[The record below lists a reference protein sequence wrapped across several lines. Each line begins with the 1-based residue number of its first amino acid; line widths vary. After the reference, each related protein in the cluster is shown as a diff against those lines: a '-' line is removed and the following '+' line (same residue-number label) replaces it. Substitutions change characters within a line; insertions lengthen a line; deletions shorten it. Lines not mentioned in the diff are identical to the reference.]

1 MADRVAVYIDFDN
14 VVISRY
20 DHVHGD
26 GAWRA
31 DGARSHTMNALS
43 DDPVDV
49 KLAQAKV
56 DLRAIIDYATSYGVV
71 GLSRAYADWS
81 VPANAAYRKDLV
93 ERAVDLVQL
102 FAASGTKNG
111 ADIRLAVDAV
121 EDLLRHPDITH
132 VALVAGDSDFVPLA
146 TRCKRL
152 GRYVVGIGMAG
163 STSRA
168 LVSACDEFES
178 YENLPGVPQKPVVAP
193 TSRTA
198 PVAAPDE
205 EPTVRATSRT
215 TTQATTKATTK
226 ATAKTTGKTTAK
238 KAPAKAATKKAAAT
252 EPAAMKVE
260 VAPKEPQELVDATA
274 LLERAVRVGL
284 QKSDDEW
291 IHAAGVKSQMQRMSP
306 AFKEKSLGFTSFKA
320 FVESRSSVVE
330 SKVNKNGQVL
340 VRLP

>member
-31 DGARSHTMNALS
+31 DGARSHTMNPQSS
-43 DDPVDV
+43 DPIDV
-49 KLAQAKV
+49 KLAEAKV

-71 GLSRAYADWS
+71 GMTRAYADWS

-121 EDLLRHPDITH
+121 EDLLRHQDITH
-132 VALVAGDSDFVPLA
+132 VALVAGDSDYVPLA
-146 TRCKRL
+146 QRCKRL

-178 YENLPGVPQKPVVAP
+178 YEKLPGVPQKADPP
-193 TSRTA
+193 TTTPPSKKAASAAAKADVTSDSA
-198 PVAAPDE
+198 SDAASDAAPDE
-205 EPTVRATSRT
+205 APVVK
-215 TTQATTKATTK
+215 TTKK
-226 ATAKTTGKTTAK
+226 ATARKS
-238 KAPAKAATKKAAAT
+238 ATKAAAKKVVATPT
-252 EPAAMKVE
+252 EP
-260 VAPKEPQELVDATA
+260 PELVDATS

-320 FVESRSSVVE
+320 FVESRSGVVE

-340 VRLP
+340 VRLR

>member
-26 GAWRA
+26 GAWRT
-31 DGARSHTMNALS
+31 DNARSHVMNAKS
-43 DDPVDV
+43 PDPIDV
-49 KLAQAKV
+49 KLAEAKV

-71 GLSRAYADWS
+71 GMTRAYADWS

-132 VALVAGDSDFVPLA
+132 VALVAGDSDYVPLA

-163 STSRA
+163 STSHA
-168 LVSACDEFES
+168 LVSACDEFEQ
-178 YENLPGVPQKPVVAP
+178 YENLPGVPQKAAPPPVTTRKRAP
-193 TSRTA
+193 TAKKSA
-198 PVAAPDE
+198 AAPDAVP
-205 EPTVRATSRT
+205 EPAPDDAPVV
-215 TTQATTKATTK
+215 KATTK
-226 ATAKTTGKTTAK
+226 NTTRKS
-238 KAPAKAATKKAAAT
+238 AKAAVKRVDAPPP
-252 EPAAMKVE
+252 EP
-260 VAPKEPQELVDATA
+260 PELVDATS
-274 LLERAVRVGL
+274 LLERAVGVGL

-320 FVESRSSVVE
+320 FVESRSGVVE
-330 SKVNKNGQVL
+330 SKVNANGQVL
-340 VRLP
+340 VRLR

>member
-1 MADRVAVYIDFDN
+1 MYIDFDN

-31 DGARSHTMNALS
+31 DGARSHTMNAQSS
-43 DDPVDV
+43 DPIDV
-49 KLAQAKV
+49 KLAEAKV

-71 GLSRAYADWS
+71 GMTRAYADWS
-81 VPANAAYRKDLV
+81 VPANAAYRGDLV

-132 VALVAGDSDFVPLA
+132 VALVAGDSDYVPLA
-146 TRCKRL
+146 QRCKRL

-178 YENLPGVPQKPVVAP
+178 YEKLPGVPQ
-193 TSRTA
+193 
-198 PVAAPDE
+198 
-205 EPTVRATSRT
+205 RATSPAAPT
-215 TTQATTKATTK
+215 TTKSATKKTARAAKKPDAVPDAGPDEAPVVTT
-226 ATAKTTGKTTAK
+226 TTKTTARK
-238 KAPAKAATKKAAAT
+238 SAAKVAAAKVDPAPT
-252 EPAAMKVE
+252 EP
-260 VAPKEPQELVDATA
+260 PELVDATS

-320 FVESRSSVVE
+320 FVESRSGVVE

-340 VRLP
+340 VRLR

>member
-1 MADRVAVYIDFDN
+1 MAVYIDFDN

-31 DGARSHTMNALS
+31 DGARSHTMNAQSS
-43 DDPVDV
+43 DPIDV
-49 KLAQAKV
+49 KLAEAKV

-71 GLSRAYADWS
+71 GMTRAYADWS
-81 VPANAAYRKDLV
+81 VPANAAYRGDLV

-132 VALVAGDSDFVPLA
+132 VALVAGDSDYVPLA
-146 TRCKRL
+146 QRCKRL

-178 YENLPGVPQKPVVAP
+178 YEKLPGVPQRATPPTAPTTTKSATKKTARAAKKPDAVPDAGPDEAPVV
-193 TSRTA
+193 
-198 PVAAPDE
+198 
-205 EPTVRATSRT
+205 T
-215 TTQATTKATTK
+215 TTT
-226 ATAKTTGKTTAK
+226 KTTARK
-238 KAPAKAATKKAAAT
+238 SAAKVAARKVDPAPT
-252 EPAAMKVE
+252 EP
-260 VAPKEPQELVDATA
+260 PELVDATS

-320 FVESRSSVVE
+320 FVESRSGVVE

-340 VRLP
+340 VRLR

>member
-26 GAWRA
+26 GAWRS
-31 DGARSHTMNALS
+31 DGARSHTMNAQSS
-43 DDPVDV
+43 DPIDV
-49 KLAQAKV
+49 KLAEAKV
-56 DLRAIIDYATSYGVV
+56 DLRAVIDYATSYGVV
-71 GLSRAYADWS
+71 GMTRAYADWS

-132 VALVAGDSDFVPLA
+132 VALVAGDSDYVPLA

-163 STSRA
+163 STSHA

-178 YENLPGVPQKPVVAP
+178 YENLPGVPQKAATLSVTAAKKAATATKAPDATPDKAPVVK
-193 TSRTA
+193 T
-198 PVAAPDE
+198 
-205 EPTVRATSRT
+205 
-215 TTQATTKATTK
+215 TTKATTRK
-226 ATAKTTGKTTAK
+226 SAT
-238 KAPAKAATKKAAAT
+238 KAAAK
-252 EPAAMKVE
+252 KVE
-260 VAPKEPQELVDATA
+260 APPSEPQELVDATS

-320 FVESRSSVVE
+320 FVESRSGVVE

-340 VRLP
+340 VRLR

>member
-26 GAWRA
+26 GSWRA
-31 DGARSHTMNALS
+31 DDARSHTMNAQS
-43 DDPVDV
+43 ADPIDV

-71 GLSRAYADWS
+71 GMSRAYADWS

-132 VALVAGDSDFVPLA
+132 VALVAGDSDYVPLA

-163 STSRA
+163 STSHA
-168 LVSACDEFES
+168 LVSACDEFER
-178 YENLPGVPQKPVVAP
+178 YEKLPGVPQKAA
-193 TSRTA
+193 SS
-198 PVAAPDE
+198 AAP
-205 EPTVRATSRT
+205 P
-215 TTQATTKATTK
+215 
-226 ATAKTTGKTTAK
+226 AK
-238 KAPAKAATKKAAAT
+238 KAANATKSPDEAPVVKTTTKSNTRKSAAKKVAAAPS
-252 EPAAMKVE
+252 EP
-260 VAPKEPQELVDATA
+260 PELMEATA

-291 IHAAGVKSQMQRMSP
+291 IYAAGVKSQMQRMSP

-320 FVESRSSVVE
+320 FVESRSGVVE
-330 SKVNKNGQVL
+330 SKVNTNGQVL

>member
-26 GAWRA
+26 GAWRS
-31 DGARSHTMNALS
+31 DEARSHTMNAQS
-43 DDPVDV
+43 DDPIDV

-71 GLSRAYADWS
+71 GMTRAYADWS

-132 VALVAGDSDFVPLA
+132 VALVAGDSDYVPLA

-163 STSRA
+163 STSHA
-168 LVSACDEFES
+168 LVSACDEFER
-178 YENLPGVPQKPVVAP
+178 YEKLPGVPQKADL
-193 TSRTA
+193 TA
-198 PVAAPDE
+198 AAP
-205 EPTVRATSRT
+205 PR
-215 TTQATTKATTK
+215 KK
-226 ATAKTTGKTTAK
+226 TAKTSKTPDSATDEASDKAPDDVPSVQATVKTTGRGAAK
-238 KAPAKAATKKAAAT
+238 KTATKAAAKKKDV
-252 EPAAMKVE
+252 PS
-260 VAPKEPQELVDATA
+260 EPQELVDATE
-274 LLERAVRVGL
+274 LLVRAVRVGL

-320 FVESRSSVVE
+320 FVESRAGVE
-330 SKVNKNGQVL
+330 SKVNNNGQLL

>member
-31 DGARSHTMNALS
+31 DDARSHAMNAQS
-43 DDPVDV
+43 ADPIDV

-71 GLSRAYADWS
+71 GMSRAYADWS

-132 VALVAGDSDFVPLA
+132 VALVAGDSDYVPLA

-163 STSRA
+163 STSHA

-178 YENLPGVPQKPVVAP
+178 YEKLPGVPQKVSPPAAP
-193 TSRTA
+193 PAKKAATA
-198 PVAAPDE
+198 AASPAEAPDE
-205 EPTVRATSRT
+205 APDGAPVV
-215 TTQATTKATTK
+215 KATTK
-226 ATAKTTGKTTAK
+226 STARKSAAK
-238 KAPAKAATKKAAAT
+238 KAAKKVDAA
-252 EPAAMKVE
+252 PN
-260 VAPKEPQELVDATA
+260 EPQELVDATA

-306 AFKEKSLGFTSFKA
+306 AFKEKSLGFKSFKD
-320 FVESRSSVVE
+320 FVESRSDVVE

>member
-26 GAWRA
+26 GAWRS
-31 DGARSHTMNALS
+31 DGARSHTMNAQSS
-43 DDPVDV
+43 DPIDV
-49 KLAQAKV
+49 KLAEAKV

-71 GLSRAYADWS
+71 GMTRAYADWS

-132 VALVAGDSDFVPLA
+132 VALVAGDSDYVPLA
-146 TRCKRL
+146 QRCKRL

-178 YENLPGVPQKPVVAP
+178 YEKLPGVPQKADPPAP
-193 TSRTA
+193 PGKKAASAAAKPEAA
-198 PVAAPDE
+198 PEAAPDAAPDATPDAAPDE
-205 EPTVRATSRT
+205 APVV
-215 TTQATTKATTK
+215 KAT
-226 ATAKTTGKTTAK
+226 K
-238 KAPAKAATKKAAAT
+238 KAPARKSATKAAAKKVVAAPT
-252 EPAAMKVE
+252 EP
-260 VAPKEPQELVDATA
+260 PELVDATS

-306 AFKEKSLGFTSFKA
+306 AFKEKSLGFKSFKD
-320 FVESRSSVVE
+320 FVESRSGIVE

-340 VRLP
+340 VRLR

>member
-26 GAWRA
+26 GAWRS
-31 DGARSHTMNALS
+31 DGARSHTMNAQSS
-43 DDPVDV
+43 DPIDV
-49 KLAQAKV
+49 KLAEAKV
-56 DLRAIIDYATSYGVV
+56 DLRAVIDYATSYGVV
-71 GLSRAYADWS
+71 GMTRAYADWS

-132 VALVAGDSDFVPLA
+132 VALVAGDSDYVPLA
-146 TRCKRL
+146 TRAKRL

-163 STSRA
+163 STSHA

-178 YENLPGVPQKPVVAP
+178 YENLPGVPQKAAPLSVTAAKKAATATKVPEATPDKAPVVK
-193 TSRTA
+193 T
-198 PVAAPDE
+198 
-205 EPTVRATSRT
+205 
-215 TTQATTKATTK
+215 TTK
-226 ATAKTTGKTTAK
+226 ATARKS
-238 KAPAKAATKKAAAT
+238 AKAAAK
-252 EPAAMKVE
+252 KVE
-260 VAPKEPQELVDATA
+260 APPSEPQELVDATS

-340 VRLP
+340 VRLR